1 MTSRGRLFRVLG
13 LVVAVAAVTACS
25 DESSTPRGARSPV
38 AETAG
43 SMSPA
48 SSADGSTDL
57 ILDVDLEGRRMH
69 VTCFGPMVPGEP
81 IVLFEAGGGSPSD
94 TWDAV
99 VDALVPT
106 HRACSYDRAG
116 VGASEPAPEARRTTK
131 DLVAD
136 LERTLEL
143 AGIEGP
149 FVLVGHS
156 MAVWPVAVYAAE
168 HPNEVAGVVLVDPR
182 APHVSSRHRAALP
195 PPRAGEPEAV
205 TIWRK
210 DELGAFEHDP
220 SLNPEHLDLTRSA
233 AEASSKLDAPGP
245 LFGDVPLIVLSASE
259 SRVPFAD
266 LPPSIVERFDRIWHE
281 EQRSLAEE
289 STEGSYEVVA
299 GSRHNIQV
307 EQPQAV
313 ITAVESVLSAATPG

>member
-205 TIWRK
+205 TVWRK

-266 LPPSIVERFDRIWHE
+266 LTPSIVERFDRIWHE

-289 STEGSYEVVA
+289 STDGSYEVVA

>member
-1 MTSRGRLFRVLG
+1 MTSRGRLSRVLG

-156 MAVWPVAVYAAE
+156 MAVWPLSVYAAA
-168 HPNEVAGVVLVDPR
+168 HPDDVAGVVLVDPR
-182 APHVSSRHRAALP
+182 GPHVSARMRAALP
-195 PPRAGEPEAV
+195 PPRPDEPEQV
-205 TIWRK
+205 TLER
-210 DELGAFEHDP
+210 EGLRAFERDP
-220 SLNPEHLDLTRSA
+220 NLNPEHLQFTKA
-233 AEASSKLDAPGP
+233 MAEASAVLDAPGP
-245 LFGDVPLIVLSASE
+245 LFGDAPMRVLSGE
-259 SRVPFAD
+259 YTYLGWNG
-266 LPPSIVERFDRIWHE
+266 LPPRLDKEFRRIWLDG
-281 EQRSLAEE
+281 QKSLAAE
-289 STEGSYEVVA
+289 STDGSYEVVTD
-299 GSRHNIQV
+299 SQHEIQAD
-307 EQPQAV
+307 QPQAV
-313 ITAVESVLSAATPG
+313 IDAIESVLGAVVG

>member
-1 MTSRGRLFRVLG
+1 MTSRGRPSRLLG
-13 LVVAVAAVTACS
+13 LAVAVALVTACS
-25 DESSTPRGARSPV
+25 GESSTPRAARSPV
-38 AETAG
+38 AETAEPV
-43 SMSPA
+43 SPTA
-48 SSADGSTDL
+48 TADGSTDL

-69 VTCFGPMVPGEP
+69 VTCFGSQVESEP

-99 VDALVPT
+99 VDALIPT

-116 VGASEPAPEARRTTK
+116 LGASEPAPEPRRTTK
-131 DLVAD
+131 QLVAD

-143 AGIEGP
+143 AAIEGP

-156 MAVWPVAVYAAE
+156 MAVWPVAVFAAA
-168 HPNEVAGVVLVDPR
+168 HPNDVAGVVLVDPR
-182 APHVSSRHRAALP
+182 APHVSGRHRAALP

-205 TIWRK
+205 TVWREE
-210 DELGAFEHDP
+210 ELGDFEHDP

-233 AEASSKLDAPGP
+233 AEAATLLDAPGP
-245 LFGDVPLIVLSASE
+245 LFGDVPMIVLSASD
-259 SRVPFAD
+259 SRIPFAD
-266 LPPSIVERFDRIWHE
+266 LPARIVERFDRIWHE
-281 EQRSLAEE
+281 EQRSLVKE

-299 GSRHNIQV
+299 DSRHSIQV

-313 ITAVESVLSAATPG
+313 ITAVESVLSAATPR